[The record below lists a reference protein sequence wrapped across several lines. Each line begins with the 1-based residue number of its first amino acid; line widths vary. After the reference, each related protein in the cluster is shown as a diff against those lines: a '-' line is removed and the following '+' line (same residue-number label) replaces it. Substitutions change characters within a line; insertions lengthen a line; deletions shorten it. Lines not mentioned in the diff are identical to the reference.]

1 MIPVSNVTH
10 RSKVNNAASNTMHMI
25 LLALVCE
32 ISKLFQETVNDCLA
46 ELSLSKRENASMG
59 WVALEVDEAA
69 SSQSRKLEMTHE
81 YCWSHD
87 ASVMQQSMFV
97 TFYSGVILYILMFLM
112 FNQGLSED
120 ILVLLETICHKMV
133 CPSLLCLF
141 MFSPCLPSPPPFS
154 QCFSLSLPLLCAFYT
169 FAPPPCLTLPPSPF
183 ALLSH
188 HVAHTYISSSSSPHQ
203 HYCNYTLPLYS
214 SFHTL

>member
-87 ASVMQQSMFV
+87 AICDASKYVCNILLRCYFV
-97 TFYSGVILYILMFLM
+97 YI
-112 FNQGLSED
+112 N
-120 ILVLLETICHKMV
+120 VLDV
-133 CPSLLCLF
+133 
-141 MFSPCLPSPPPFS
+141 
-154 QCFSLSLPLLCAFYT
+154 
-169 FAPPPCLTLPPSPF
+169 
-183 ALLSH
+183 
-188 HVAHTYISSSSSPHQ
+188 
-203 HYCNYTLPLYS
+203 
-214 SFHTL
+214 